1 MVSVPPE
8 RFSISSPNHLNIPTL
23 VSWLGGTNV
32 PTLNSS
38 AVIEF
43 EKNPNKVAVA
53 SNIFKR
59 DRAMIFSLIWH
70 NIAINGIP
78 NYSDS

>member
-1 MVSVPPE
+1 
-8 RFSISSPNHLNIPTL
+8 TL

-38 AVIEF
+38 ALIEF
-43 EKNPNKVAVA
+43 EKKPNKVAVA

-59 DRAMIFSLIWH
+59 GRAMIFSLIWQY
-70 NIAINGIP
+70 IAIVGIP
-78 NYSDS
+78 KYSDS